1 MVQSVF
7 GKHLKIEDGN
17 VVAYD
22 AHGNKLYSKARPG
35 EAADFDEALE
45 ILVDQ
50 YPYRDQILKGS
61 GHSGGGTPRAAS
73 PPAARPSRSPTAR
86 PRPRRSPTSKRSG
99 RGHMAFDLAVFN
111 KQTYTALTET
121 VAQAID
127 KFNQASAGT
136 IVLQNAPAQGDFDI
150 KASFKLIANLVR
162 RRNVYGNGDVAATRL
177 TQLLNAAVKVA
188 AGTPPIEY
196 EAAQYNWVLQNPA
209 LAALTIGEQ
218 LGKARVADM
227 LNTAIRGAVAAIS
240 GHSDATHGSATETA
254 TFRTLNKA
262 AFKFGDRANAIAAWV
277 FHSSVVSDLYDNAL
291 ANAENLFTYD
301 GVNVMRDPFGRL
313 FVVTDADS
321 LIVAGADPRP
331 TQLRSVRWAWC
342 RARCW

>member
-1 MVQSVF
+1 
-7 GKHLKIEDGN
+7 
-17 VVAYD
+17 
-22 AHGNKLYSKARPG
+22 
-35 EAADFDEALE
+35 
-45 ILVDQ
+45 
-50 YPYRDQILKGS
+50 
-61 GHSGGGTPRAAS
+61 
-73 PPAARPSRSPTAR
+73 
-86 PRPRRSPTSKRSG
+86 
-99 RGHMAFDLAVFN
+99 MAFDLAVFN

-240 GHSDATHGSATETA
+240 GHADATHGSATETA

-321 LIVAGADPRP
+321 LIVPAGADPEANP
-331 TQLRSVRWAWC
+331 ASFRSLGLVQSSVLVTGNNDFDAVLNRTTGKENLGSVYQAEWSYNLGVLGYTWKTGAGGASPNDTAIGTAANWE
-342 RARCW
+342 RTATSVKDTAGVLVLSK

>member
-1 MVQSVF
+1 
-7 GKHLKIEDGN
+7 
-17 VVAYD
+17 
-22 AHGNKLYSKARPG
+22 
-35 EAADFDEALE
+35 
-45 ILVDQ
+45 
-50 YPYRDQILKGS
+50 
-61 GHSGGGTPRAAS
+61 
-73 PPAARPSRSPTAR
+73 
-86 PRPRRSPTSKRSG
+86 
-99 RGHMAFDLAVFN
+99 MAFDLAVFN

-240 GHSDATHGSATETA
+240 GHADSTYGSATETA

-321 LIVAGADPRP
+321 LIVPAGADPEANP
-331 TQLRSVRWAWC
+331 ASFRSLGLVQSSVLVTGNNDFDAVLNRTTGKENLGSVYQAEWSYNLGVLGYTWKTGTGGASPNDTAIGTAANWE
-342 RARCW
+342 RTATSVKDTAGVLVLSK